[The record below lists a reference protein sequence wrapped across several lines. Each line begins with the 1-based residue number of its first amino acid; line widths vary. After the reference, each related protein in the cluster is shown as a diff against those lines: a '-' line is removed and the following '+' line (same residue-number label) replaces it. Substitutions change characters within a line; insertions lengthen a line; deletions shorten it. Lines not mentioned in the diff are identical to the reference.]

1 MNILITGGYGFIGS
15 TLAERFFKEGH
26 HVHILDNL
34 SSGTKSNIDFKHRFL
49 ISDISDPKCEAFFRT
64 YSFDVVIHCAA
75 SNQHSHLSHPV
86 QSNVNGLLNLLT
98 LSKKYQVKQFIYC
111 STSEVYGNQSE
122 GLITET
128 TALAPATPFALD
140 QLHGEA
146 YCEQWSELYGLPTLI
161 LRLGHVYGPKQHTSS
176 ESSLITTVTSA
187 ASKGTNILLNG
198 SPDWTYD
205 FIFVGDVADAVY
217 RSVMSQLTGIYN
229 LSSSTQTSLRRLS
242 ELVGLNDVTY
252 SHTAK
257 THAAPFENRKLK
269 TDLDWVPKYTI
280 EEGLHAT
287 RLYYDKHEVTT
298 SVSDEKKPTKFT
310 ALFSHPFVRI
320 AENLTL
326 FLIFFALSLIMTP
339 VVDAPD
345 YWFIYVLL
353 AALLFGKT
361 QSLVAS
367 ILAVGVQFYDHAAT
381 GRNILSLF
389 VDNSILAVFTIYL
402 LIGLIV
408 SYVMDRRKIEIQ
420 FLKDELAATSE
431 RHHFLNEIYEETLD
445 IKNQLHQQI
454 IRSED
459 SIGSVYEA
467 TRALD
472 SLEPEGL
479 FVGSISVLEKTL
491 KANHFAIYLVNQSAF
506 ARLAAKSANPE
517 FHPKNSLDLEQHSLV
532 NEVVQS
538 KEIVFNTA
546 LTPEEA
552 MFGAPLLRQGEI
564 FAVILC
570 YQVPF
575 QNLTLS
581 YRNLID
587 VMTRLIN
594 SSLDRSFGYI
604 DAVQLDRYVGNTNA
618 LKQDYFERIVMQK
631 EQAKVELNIP
641 YTLLHI
647 RDSLTDTVLHSVDA
661 TLRTTDYLGYRD
673 DNELY
678 ALLSNATVDESQIV
692 IERLAQKSIHAE
704 VVEDVSYVE

>member
-26 HVHILDNL
+26 HIHILDNL
-34 SSGTKSNIDFKHRFL
+34 STGTKANIDFKHRYL
-49 ISDISDPKCEAFFRT
+49 IANTSDSKCETFFKT
-64 YSFDVVIHCAA
+64 YSFDVVIHCAT
-75 SNQHSHLSHPV
+75 SNQHSHPIHPV
-86 QSNVNGLLNLLT
+86 QSNVNGLLNILT

-122 GLITET
+122 IPVIE
-128 TALAPATPFALD
+128 AAIPAPNSPFALD

-146 YCEQWSELYGLPTLI
+146 YCQQWSELYGLSTLVFRI
-161 LRLGHVYGPKQHTSS
+161 ACVYGPKQHTSQDS
-176 ESSLITTVTSA
+176 TLITSLTTSI
-187 ASKGTNILLNG
+187 SNGTNVNVNG
-198 SPDWTYD
+198 SPEWAHD
-205 FIFVGDVADAVY
+205 FIFSGDVADAMY
-217 RSVMSQLTGIYN
+217 RGVMSQLTGIYN
-229 LSSSTQTSLRRLS
+229 LSSNTQTSLYHLC
-242 ELVGLNDVTY
+242 ELVGLSEVTY
-252 SHTAK
+252 SHPPKAHTLQL
-257 THAAPFENRKLK
+257 ENRKLK

-280 EEGLHAT
+280 EEGINTTLS
-287 RLYYDKHEVTT
+287 YYEKHDVIPPVTIDKKSTVFGT
-298 SVSDEKKPTKFT
+298 
-310 ALFSHPFVRI
+310 LFSHPFIQI

-326 FLIFFALSLIMTP
+326 FLIFFMFSFIMTP
-339 VVDAPD
+339 VVDTPD
-345 YWFIYVLL
+345 YWFIYILL

-402 LIGLIV
+402 LVGLIV
-408 SYVMDRRKIEIQ
+408 SYVMERRKIEIQ

-454 IRSED
+454 IHSED

-491 KANHFAIYLVNQSAF
+491 KAEHFAIYLVNQSAF
-506 ARLAAKSANPE
+506 ARLAAKSADPA
-517 FHPKNSLDLEQHSLV
+517 FSPKNSLDLEEHSLV
-532 NEVVQS
+532 NEVMQS
-538 KEIVFNTA
+538 KEIVFNKA
-546 LTPEEA
+546 LSPEDA

-564 FAVILC
+564 FAVVLC

-604 DAVQLDRYVGNTNA
+604 DAVQLDRYVRNTNA
-618 LKQDYFERIVMQK
+618 LKQDYFERIVIQK
-631 EQAKVELNIP
+631 EQGKIELNIP

-647 RDSLTDTVLHSVDA
+647 RNSITDNVIHSVDS

-678 ALLSNATVDESQIV
+678 ALLSNATADESQIV
-692 IERLAQKSIHAE
+692 IERLAQKSIHAD

>member
-34 SSGTKSNIDFKHRFL
+34 STGSKSNIDFKHRFL
-49 ISDISDPKCEAFFRT
+49 LADTSDSKCEAFFRT
-64 YSFDVVIHCAA
+64 YSFDIVIHCAA
-75 SNQHSHLSHPV
+75 SNQHSYPSHPV
-86 QSNVNGLLNLLT
+86 QSNVNGLLNILT

-111 STSEVYGNQSE
+111 STSEVYGHQSE
-122 GLITET
+122 EQVTET
-128 TALAPATPFALD
+128 SPLAPATPFALD

-146 YCEQWSELYGLPTLI
+146 YCEQWSELYGLSTLV
-161 LRLGHVYGPKQHTSS
+161 LRLSHVYGPKQHTSP
-176 ESSLITTVTSA
+176 ESSLATTVITP
-187 ASKGTNILLNG
+187 ASPSMAVNLNG
-198 SPDWTYD
+198 RPDWTYD

-217 RSVMSQLTGIYN
+217 RAVMSQLTGVYN
-229 LSSSTQTSLRRLS
+229 LSSNTQTSLRHLC
-242 ELVGLNDVTY
+242 ELVGMNDVTY
-252 SHTAK
+252 SHPPT
-257 THAAPFENRKLK
+257 THNVQLENQKIK
-269 TDLDWVPKYTI
+269 SDLDWVPKYTM
-280 EEGLHAT
+280 EEGLNAT
-287 RLYYDKHEVTT
+287 QSYYEKHEVVTT
-298 SVSDEKKPTKFT
+298 VSTEARPTKFG
-310 ALFSHPFVRI
+310 AFFSHPVIRS

-326 FLIFFALSLIMTP
+326 FAIFFALSLVMTP

-367 ILAVGVQFYDHAAT
+367 ILAVGVQFYDQAAT
-381 GRNILSLF
+381 GRNALSLF
-389 VDNSILAVFTIYL
+389 IDNSILAVFTIYL

-408 SYVMDRRKIEIQ
+408 SYVMERRKIEIQ
-420 FLKDELAATSE
+420 FLKDELAATTE

-491 KANHFAIYLVNQSAF
+491 KADHFAIYLVNQSAF
-506 ARLAAKSANPE
+506 ARLAAKSANPT
-517 FHPKNSLDLEQHSLV
+517 FAPKNSLDLEAHPLV
-532 NEVVQS
+532 TEVIQS
-538 KEIVFNTA
+538 EEIVFNTA
-546 LTPEEA
+546 LTPGDA
-552 MFGAPLLRQGEI
+552 MFGAPLLREGEV

-618 LKQDYFERIVMQK
+618 LKQDYFERIVTQK
-631 EQAKVELNIP
+631 EQAKRELNIP

-647 RDSLTDTVLHSVDA
+647 RDSLTDTVIHSVDA
-661 TLRTTDYLGYRD
+661 TLRTTDYLGYRE

-692 IERLAQKSIHAE
+692 IERLAQKSIYAE